1 MPRKADELLNWELLH
16 DCNEGQCP
24 GVRQDSTS
32 EALGHWVLA
41 PTWNGAAAL
50 ERAISQL
57 LKGSSQGL
65 HMWQPHTKPQSGNNI
80 NSADSGQEH
89 GRAM

>member
-1 MPRKADELLNWELLH
+1 MPREADELLNWELLR

-24 GVRQDSTS
+24 GVRQDSTGK
-32 EALGHWVLA
+32 ALGPW
-41 PTWNGAAAL
+41 
-50 ERAISQL
+50 RAISQL
-57 LKGSSQGL
+57 LKGSSQSL
-65 HMWQPHTKPQSGNNI
+65 HMWQTHTKPQSGNNI